1 MPIEFSEYGLPGAFV
16 AGWLVAKVSGWMGR
30 KLTTAERDPRDDRI
44 RSLSAEVRVAQTQT
58 EKVREQLE
66 EKERALT
73 ETQKLLQAR
82 DEIIAK
88 HQERIERLKQDL
100 KDSVMKTHE
109 LRTEL
114 TERATEQTRSEAM
127 LREVQTELSVARA
140 STDLLASGMLQYGES
155 DEDDGAPVFTAGRR
169 T

>member
-73 ETQKLLQAR
+73 ETHKLLQAR

-109 LRTEL
+109 LRAEL

-140 STDLLASGMLQYGES
+140 STDLLASGMLEYS
-155 DEDDGAPVFTAGRR
+155 DAEDDEPVFTAGRR